1 MRFFIPAGKKT
12 KTKVCRNNLI
22 MKKHYLSL
30 SVVFYFLIQLYGT
43 GAKAQTSPDS
53 ILNLPI
59 VVITDST
66 IHRLVPRST
75 VEIEIIRRNPSAD
88 LGEILRIE
96 PNVSGIR
103 RGGFAVDPVV
113 RGFRYSQLNVHLDDG
128 IHIEGGCP
136 NRMDPVMSHID
147 NEDIERVEI
156 IRGPYLMQYGPTQGA
171 SIRLITQKENPF
183 INKKVQ
189 LISSTGYDANRNGFR
204 QHLSVSGSTDRHY
217 VKIAGGIKDYGNYTD
232 GNGTEWKSSFH
243 KKDISADIGY
253 RPSANSTL
261 FIAYKGSFG
270 RDVLFPALPMDE
282 IADNTHI
289 FSVNY
294 THRNPVIPENQ
305 LKISTYHTRV
315 YHEMDNRFR
324 PQFSQ
329 ITPPYTGLMQAVAK
343 VNTSTS
349 GLRLVLDQKQG
360 SYMLQGGFDT
370 EITLKDGTRHAKMI
384 MQMDGQEFTSHKY
397 FNLWKEAWI
406 HNTGLFGSISSTIRE
421 ITWRAAARVDLN
433 LSDSKDTLV
442 IIKENIPW
450 FEVSPETHVNLSLSG
465 SAAWQINS
473 QMSLTLGL
481 ARGVRSPDMQERYIK
496 FLATG
501 YDRYDYLGNPNLKPE
516 INYQVDLMLDYRSHD
531 FRLFT
536 NLFRSDIRNFI
547 TGILIPPAILRP
559 VSMGAPGVKQF
570 NNIQRAVL
578 YGFEAGVSAQ
588 PADKLMVSLSSGY
601 TYAYFPEIEKIILEE
616 NQATG
621 SVILKNDPIPEI
633 PALEAFFRASYALW
647 NNRLLPSL
655 EIRAVSDQKHVSAA
669 SYEESTPGY
678 VLMNLAISYH
688 PCKFAN
694 LNVGVNNLLNKAYY
708 DHLNRKMI
716 GAQTRYYEPGRTFFA
731 NLIINI

>member
-1 MRFFIPAGKKT
+1 MKTHFISLGF
-12 KTKVCRNNLI
+12 VCL
-22 MKKHYLSL
+22 
-30 SVVFYFLIQLYGT
+30 FLILFIGT
-43 GAKAQTSPDS
+43 GANAQIYPDT
-53 ILNLPI
+53 ILSLPI
-59 VVITDST
+59 VEITDST

-75 VEIEIIRRNPSAD
+75 VEIEIIRRNASAD
-88 LGEILRIE
+88 LGEILRTE

-136 NRMDPVMSHID
+136 NRMDPVMSHIN

-171 SIRLITQKENPF
+171 SIRLITRKDNPF
-183 INKKVQ
+183 INKKLQ
-189 LISSTGYDANRNGFR
+189 LLYSTGYDANRDGFR
-204 QHLSVSGSTDRHY
+204 QHLSVSGSTERLY
-217 VKIAGGIKDYGNYTD
+217 IKVAGGIKDYGNYTD

-243 KKDISADIGY
+243 KKDISADLGY

-261 FIAYKGSFG
+261 YFAYKGSFG
-270 RDVLFPALPMDE
+270 RDVLFPTLPMDE

-289 FSVNY
+289 FSASY
-294 THRNPVIPENQ
+294 SYRNPVVPENQ
-305 LKISTYHTRV
+305 LKISAYHTRV

-329 ITPPYTGLMQAVAK
+329 ITPPYTALMQAVAK

-349 GLRLVLDQKQG
+349 GLRLILNQKYEN
-360 SYMLQGGFDT
+360 YMLQGGFDT
-370 EITLKDGTRHAKMI
+370 EITAKDGTRHAKMI

-406 HNTGLFGSISSTIRE
+406 HNTGIFGSISSPLRE
-421 ITWRAAARVDLN
+421 ITWRAAARLDLN
-433 LSDSKDTLV
+433 RSDSKDTLV
-442 IIKENIPW
+442 IIKESIPW
-450 FEVSPETHVNLSLSG
+450 FEVSPETQVNLSFSG
-465 SAAWQINS
+465 SAAWQINN
-473 QMSLTLGL
+473 QMSLTLGM

-516 INYQVDLMLDYRSHD
+516 VNYQADLMLDYRSHD

-536 NLFRSDIRNFI
+536 NIFRSDIHNFI
-547 TGILIPPAILRP
+547 TGILVPPAILRP

-570 NNIQRAVL
+570 NNIQRAIM
-578 YGFEAGVSAQ
+578 YGFEAGISAQ
-588 PADKLMVSLSSGY
+588 PVDKLMVSLSSGY
-601 TYAYFPEIEKIILEE
+601 TYAYFPEIEKIIPEE

-621 SVILKNDPIPEI
+621 SVLLKNDPIPEI
-633 PALEAFFRASYALW
+633 PALESFFRASYTLW
-647 NNRLLPSL
+647 GNRLLPSM
-655 EIRAVSDQKHVSAA
+655 EIRAVANQKHVSGA
-669 SYEESTPGY
+669 SYEELTPGY
-678 VLMNLAISYH
+678 VLINLAIGYQA
-688 PCKFAN
+688 CKYAN
-694 LNVGVNNLLNKAYY
+694 LNLGVNNLFNKAYY

-716 GAQTRYYEPGRTFFA
+716 GTQSRYYEPGRTFYA
-731 NLIINI
+731 SLIIKI

>member
-1 MRFFIPAGKKT
+1 MHC
-12 KTKVCRNNLI
+12 V
-22 MKKHYLSL
+22 SL
-30 SVVFYFLIQLYGT
+30 SFVYSFLILLSGT
-43 GAKAQTSPDS
+43 GVNAQTSTDT
-53 ILNLPI
+53 ILSLPI

-171 SIRLITQKENPF
+171 SIRLITRKENPF
-183 INKKVQ
+183 INKKLQ
-189 LISSTGYDANRNGFR
+189 LLSSTGYDANRDGLR
-204 QHLSVSGSTDRHY
+204 QHLSASSSTDKLY
-217 VKIAGGIKDYGNYTD
+217 MKIAGGIKNYGNYTD

-243 KKDISADIGY
+243 KKDISADLGY

-289 FSVNY
+289 FNASY

-305 LKISTYHTRV
+305 LKISAYHTRV

-324 PQFSQ
+324 SQFSQ
-329 ITPPYTGLMQAVAK
+329 ITPPYAGLMQAVAK

-349 GLRLVLDQKQG
+349 GLRVILDQKQG
-360 SYMLQGGFDT
+360 IYLLQGGFDT
-370 EITLKDGTRHAKMI
+370 EYTTKDGTRHTKMI
-384 MQMDGQEFTSHKY
+384 MQMDGQEFTSQKY

-406 HNTGLFGSISSTIRE
+406 HNTGLFASISSPLRE
-421 ITWRAAARVDLN
+421 ITWRATARLDLN

-442 IIKENIPW
+442 IIKESIPW
-450 FEVSPETHVNLSLSG
+450 FKVSPVTQVNLSISG
-465 SAAWQINS
+465 SAAWQINN
-473 QMSLTLGL
+473 QMSLTLGM
-481 ARGVRSPDMQERYIK
+481 ARGIRSPDMQERYIK

-536 NLFRSDIRNFI
+536 NLFRSDIHNFI
-547 TGILIPPAILRP
+547 TGILVPPAILRP

-570 NNIQRAVL
+570 NNIQRAIM
-578 YGFEAGVSAQ
+578 YGFEAGISAQ
-588 PADKLMVSLSSGY
+588 PVEKLLVSLSSGY
-601 TYAYFPEIEKIILEE
+601 TYAYFPEIEKIILEG
-616 NQATG
+616 NQAIG

-633 PALEAFFRASYALW
+633 PALEAFFRASYELW
-647 NNRLLPSL
+647 DSRFKPSL
-655 EIRAVSDQKHVSAA
+655 EIRAVADQKHVSGA

-678 VLMNLAISYH
+678 VLMNLAIGYQA
-688 PCKFAN
+688 CKYAN
-694 LNVGVNNLLNKAYY
+694 LNLGVNNLFNKAYY

-716 GAQTRYYEPGRTFFA
+716 GAQTKYYEPGRTFFA
-731 NLIINI
+731 SLIIKI